1 MTQNTNSMDEIIS
14 IIVPIYNA
22 EKFLASCIDSILSQT
37 FKNFELLL
45 IDDGSQDSSLSICQR
60 YQQNDN
66 RITVFHKSNEGV
78 TAARKYGVEK
88 AKGEYICFVDADDI
102 IPKNSLALLYKEHDN
117 ADMIIGNFIEVMPH
131 CSKKNK
137 LYTPQVGR
145 LNGIDYI
152 GLQLENKLYHAPWG
166 KIIRRDCF
174 NDDIFTTPRDIFRGE
189 DLIMNIKLG
198 LNIEDI
204 KIVNTIVYHYMI
216 RASSCMQSRKPTLEY
231 EKMFDRFL
239 MQILKRNKLEIKL
252 KKSILSQRIDALTGL
267 LTEKIYLDKNDTF
280 VKMIYSQLKISSF
293 DMRQILLKTCLS
305 HPSIF
310 NILYR
315 VYTLRKNGLF

>member
-1 MTQNTNSMDEIIS
+1 
-14 IIVPIYNA
+14 
-22 EKFLASCIDSILSQT
+22 
-37 FKNFELLL
+37 
-45 IDDGSQDSSLSICQR
+45 
-60 YQQNDN
+60 
-66 RITVFHKSNEGV
+66 
-78 TAARKYGVEK
+78 
-88 AKGEYICFVDADDI
+88 
-102 IPKNSLALLYKEHDN
+102 
-117 ADMIIGNFIEVMPH
+117 MPH

-189 DLIMNIKLG
+189 DLIMNIKIG

-239 MQILKRNKLEIKL
+239 MLILKRNKLDTKL

-267 LTEKIYLDKNDTF
+267 LTEKIHLDKNDTF

-315 VYTLRKNGLF
+315 VYRKLSSITT

>member
-252 KKSILSQRIDALTGL
+252 
-267 LTEKIYLDKNDTF
+267 
-280 VKMIYSQLKISSF
+280 
-293 DMRQILLKTCLS
+293 
-305 HPSIF
+305 
-310 NILYR
+310 
-315 VYTLRKNGLF
+315 

>member
-22 EKFLASCIDSILSQT
+22 EKFSGIMYRQHTFPNLS
-37 FKNFELLL
+37 KNFELLL

-131 CSKKNK
+131 CSKKN
-137 LYTPQVGR
+137 
-145 LNGIDYI
+145 
-152 GLQLENKLYHAPWG
+152 
-166 KIIRRDCF
+166 
-174 NDDIFTTPRDIFRGE
+174 
-189 DLIMNIKLG
+189 
-198 LNIEDI
+198 
-204 KIVNTIVYHYMI
+204 
-216 RASSCMQSRKPTLEY
+216 
-231 EKMFDRFL
+231 
-239 MQILKRNKLEIKL
+239 
-252 KKSILSQRIDALTGL
+252 
-267 LTEKIYLDKNDTF
+267 
-280 VKMIYSQLKISSF
+280 
-293 DMRQILLKTCLS
+293 
-305 HPSIF
+305 
-310 NILYR
+310 
-315 VYTLRKNGLF
+315 

>member
-1 MTQNTNSMDEIIS
+1 MDTIIS

-45 IDDGSQDSSLSICQR
+45 VDDGSQDSSLSICQS

-66 RITVFHKSNEGV
+66 RIAVFHKSNEGV

-102 IPKNSLALLYKEHDN
+102 IPENSLALLYKVHDN
-117 ADMIIGNFIEVMPH
+117 TDMVVGNYIEVMPH
-131 CSKKNK
+131 SSKKNR
-137 LYTPQVGR
+137 LYQIQTGQ

-166 KIIRRDCF
+166 KLIRKKCF
-174 NDDIFTTPRDIFRGE
+174 NDDIFSTPQDIFRGE

-198 LNIEDI
+198 LNIENV
-204 KIVNTIVYHYMI
+204 KITDTIVYHYMI
-216 RASSCMQSRKPTLEY
+216 RPSSCMQSRKPTLEY
-231 EKMFDRFL
+231 EKMFDQFL
-239 MQILKRNKLEIKL
+239 MLILKKNGLEAKL
-252 KKSILSQRIDALTGL
+252 KKAILSQRIDALTGL
-267 LTEKIYLDKNDTF
+267 LTEKIYLDKNDIF
-280 VKMIYSQLKISSF
+280 VKMIYSQLRLSSF
-293 DMRQILLKTCLS
+293 DMKQILLKTCLS
-305 HPSIF
+305 RPSIF
-310 NILYR
+310 NLLYR
-315 VYTLRKNGLF
+315 TYRKLSSITS